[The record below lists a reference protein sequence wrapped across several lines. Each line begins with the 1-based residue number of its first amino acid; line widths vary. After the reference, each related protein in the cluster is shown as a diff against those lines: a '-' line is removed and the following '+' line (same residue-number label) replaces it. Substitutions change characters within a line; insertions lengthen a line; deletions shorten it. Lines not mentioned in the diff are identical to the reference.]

1 MSVDTPT
8 RSGGDRTTFQRVYDA
23 LTGVSEPVSASE
35 FADRA
40 SCSENGARD
49 ALDQLVEM
57 GIATRTDG
65 RPARYGRNDAYFE
78 WRRVESL
85 VEDHPPDELRSR
97 LSELLEA
104 DERFRE
110 QYGVPDPDAVSSTDV
125 GLTDGEALEERWD
138 DVREWRTV
146 RRDVR
151 LLRRAVDRAER
162 RGDAVP

>member
-1 MSVDTPT
+1 MSVDKPT
-8 RSGGDRTTFQRVYDA
+8 RSGGDRTTFQRVYDV

-49 ALDQLVEM
+49 ALEQLVEM

-85 VEDHPPDELRSR
+85 VDEHSPGELRDR
-97 LSELLEA
+97 LSDLLDT
-104 DERFRE
+104 DERFQE
-110 QYGVPDPDAVSSTDV
+110 QYGVPGPDAVASSDV
-125 GLTDGEALEERWD
+125 ELTDGEALEQRWD
-138 DVREWRTV
+138 DVREWQTV